1 MVISY
6 RLSYNCRRDY
16 DQPMSGVSTG
26 STTVQ
31 EVPASDAPSAP
42 SGPPA
47 VHGFARRRGRGL
59 AHGLV
64 DDLGDKIRSQQL
76 RPGDKLPTESA
87 IMQSYGVS
95 RTVVREA
102 LSKLQAAGL
111 VETHHGVGT
120 FVLQPRAAGMFR
132 LEASDIATTVDVLAV
147 LELRISLETES
158 AGLAALR
165 RSEEHLQAMRQ
176 ALDDFERNVAAAGD
190 TVSPDFRFHLQ
201 IAQATG
207 NPYFADIMTHL
218 GTTIIPRT
226 RVNAIRNHDRRGEY
240 LSRVN
245 REHEEIYAAIAR
257 RDPDSA
263 RAAMRIHLTNSRERL
278 RLAQEAAQRDAADGR
293 GAPAVDTRAPAA

>member
-1 MVISY
+1 MVQTTAGNPSIS
-6 RLSYNCRRDY
+6 
-16 DQPMSGVSTG
+16 GAAT
-26 STTVQ
+26 
-31 EVPASDAPSAP
+31 EVAAGTPFVGRPRPRA
-42 SGPPA
+42 
-47 VHGFARRRGRGL
+47 RGL

-64 DDLGDKIRSQQL
+64 EDLGEKIRSQQL

-87 IMQSYGVS
+87 IMQSFGVS

-132 LEASDIATTVDVLAV
+132 LDSADIATSVDVLAV

-158 AGLAALR
+158 AGLAATR
-165 RSEEHLQAMRQ
+165 RTEEQLLAMRQ
-176 ALDDFERNVAAAGD
+176 ALDDFERNVAVAGD
-190 TVSPDFRFHLQ
+190 TVAPDFRFHLQ

-207 NPYFADIMTHL
+207 NPYFADIMSHL

-226 RVNAIRNHDRRGEY
+226 RITAIRNYDRRGEY

-257 RDPDSA
+257 RDPESA

-278 RLAQEAAQRDAADGR
+278 RVAQEAAQQAA
-293 GAPAVDTRAPAA
+293 AKTTPAAP

>member
-1 MVISY
+1 MTMV
-6 RLSYNCRRDY
+6 
-16 DQPMSGVSTG
+16 QTATG
-26 STTVQ
+26 NPSI
-31 EVPASDAPSAP
+31 SDAAAD
-42 SGPPA
+42 A
-47 VHGFARRRGRGL
+47 VAGASFVGRPRPRGL

-64 DDLGDKIRSQQL
+64 EDLGEKIRNQSL

-87 IMQSYGVS
+87 IMKTFGVS

-132 LEASDIATTVDVLAV
+132 LDSADIATSVDVLAV

-158 AGLAALR
+158 AGLAATR
-165 RSEEHLQAMRQ
+165 RTEEHLLAMRQ
-176 ALDDFERNVAAAGD
+176 ALDDFERNVAVAGD
-190 TVSPDFRFHLQ
+190 TVAPDFRFHLQ

-207 NPYFADIMTHL
+207 NPYFADIMSHL

-226 RVNAIRNHDRRGEY
+226 RIHAIRNYDRRGEY

-278 RLAQEAAQRDAADGR
+278 RVAQEAAQQAAQQDAAVTP
-293 GAPAVDTRAPAA
+293 PATT

>member
-1 MVISY
+1 MVAS
-6 RLSYNCRRDY
+6 
-16 DQPMSGVSTG
+16 VTG
-26 STTVQ
+26 NYLVNEPPATAPQ
-31 EVPASDAPSAP
+31 EVPH
-42 SGPPA
+42 A
-47 VHGFARRRGRGL
+47 VATEFVGQPRRRARGL

-64 DDLGDKIRSQQL
+64 EDLSDKIRNQVL
-76 RPGDKLPTESA
+76 RPGDKLPTESE
-87 IMQSYGVS
+87 IMQAYSVS

-120 FVLQPRAAGMFR
+120 FVLQPRAGGVFR
-132 LEASDIATTVDVLAV
+132 LDPGEIAASVDVLAV

-158 AGLAALR
+158 AGLAASR
-165 RSEEHLQAMRQ
+165 RTEEQLVAMRQ
-176 ALDDFERNVAAAGD
+176 ALEDFQHNVATAGD

-207 NPYFADIMTHL
+207 NPYFADIMSHL

-226 RVNAIRNHDRRGEY
+226 RISAIRNIDRGGAY

-257 RDPDSA
+257 RDPESA

-278 RLAQEAAQRDAADGR
+278 RVAQEEAQKAA
-293 GAPAVDTRAPAA
+293 APASPAAPPTET

>member
-1 MVISY
+1 MPS
-6 RLSYNCRRDY
+6 LS
-16 DQPMSGVSTG
+16 T
-26 STTVQ
+26 
-31 EVPASDAPSAP
+31 EVPSTPDAGATAASALPFT
-42 SGPPA
+42 G
-47 VHGFARRRGRGL
+47 RTRTRGRGL
-59 AHGLV
+59 AHNLV
-64 DDLGDKIRSQQL
+64 DDFGARIRDAVL
-76 RPGDKLPTESA
+76 RPGDKLPTESE
-87 IMQSYGVS
+87 IMQAFGVS

-132 LEASDIATTVDVLAV
+132 LDSADIATSVDVLAV

-158 AGLAALR
+158 AGLAATR
-165 RSEEHLQAMRQ
+165 RTEEQLLAMRQ
-176 ALDDFERNVAAAGD
+176 ALDDFERNVAVAGD
-190 TVSPDFRFHLQ
+190 TVAPDFRFHLQ

-207 NPYFADIMTHL
+207 NPYFADIMSHL

-226 RVNAIRNHDRRGEY
+226 RINAIRNLDRGGTY

-257 RDPDSA
+257 RDPESA

-278 RLAQEAAQRDAADGR
+278 RLAQEAARRADQAADEAAR
-293 GAPAVDTRAPAA
+293 G